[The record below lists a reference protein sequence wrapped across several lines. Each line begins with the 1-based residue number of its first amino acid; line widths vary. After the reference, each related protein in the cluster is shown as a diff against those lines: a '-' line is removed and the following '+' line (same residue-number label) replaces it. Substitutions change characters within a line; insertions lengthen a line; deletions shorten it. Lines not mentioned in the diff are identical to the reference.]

1 MKKRREMEKERNKK
15 KKKKNKQIFI
25 QKETFSPLS
34 RLITT
39 DNDDVFDSIKSID
52 RERPEPGSTDE
63 SSTRA
68 D

>member
-15 KKKKNKQIFI
+15 KKNKQFFI
-25 QKETFSPLS
+25 QKEAFSPLS